1 MSSLTDEEDSKRT
14 KSVNGAFAYLRGL
27 IPTEPLDRKLSK
39 IETLRLATSYIEHLA
54 TQLNNEMANDTPC
67 LVPSS
72 NRDRRSVCTFCL
84 GKVKAKS
91 IAKNIHDT
99 SSILVPQAPINN
111 NNLVSQ
117 VSSHYGHRGYYDND
131 YHHHHNYTDPS
142 QADSTSHT
150 HHQAAHHH
158 YSIHQS
164 TIY

>member
-1 MSSLTDEEDSKRT
+1 RNHKRNTCPSL
-14 KSVNGAFAYLRGL
+14 
-27 IPTEPLDRKLSK
+27 PLSK
-39 IETLRLATSYIEHLA
+39 LCIV
-54 TQLNNEMANDTPC
+54 EMANDTPC

-99 SSILVPQAPINN
+99 SSILVPQTPINN